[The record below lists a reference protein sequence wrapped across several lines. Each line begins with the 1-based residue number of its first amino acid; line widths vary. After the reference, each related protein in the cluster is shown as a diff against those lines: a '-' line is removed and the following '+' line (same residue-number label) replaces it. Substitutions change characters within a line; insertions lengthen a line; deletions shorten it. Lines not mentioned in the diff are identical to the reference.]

1 MGATLRSGLVVI
13 GTSLPDAVSDRGILA
28 TLGLPDP
35 PPLLDASQADAL
47 LASEQGQEE
56 SPAVVLLMLSSLAH
70 PLALARRLHRAWPL
84 ATLVFDCV
92 AHECESWRLA
102 VGPGPALGRH
112 WCVLNESDPEWPTKL
127 QHALASARRRLQAR
141 TTLDRANAR
150 IAAAPPSLNANEY
163 RRLVASTQ
171 HLANFL
177 RHSQEAVFGLD
188 ASRNILFWNQG
199 AERLLGVEA
208 VDVIGRHVGALEAF
222 GPALQGS
229 LDLLDAG
236 EPTTTMEC
244 ERSADGQ
251 SQTLEFLVSAVKDAN
266 SNGASVFVHDVSR
279 RHAAEVRL
287 RESNEELET
296 LVSTRTRELQTSQQ
310 ALLQAQKLESIGK
323 LTGGVA
329 HDFNNVLQIIGSNLQ
344 ILLAAGSRPD
354 HENHYLRA
362 SLRAVG
368 RGAKLTAQLLAFARR
383 QPLSPAP
390 VNLNRLVRDIDDL
403 LRRSLGEDIHIETSL
418 AGGLWTTYADAAQ
431 LENVILNLAINSRDA
446 MPPGGRLTI
455 ETANAT
461 LDEAYTSP
469 LGDVSAG
476 QYVMLAVSDTG
487 IGMPPDV
494 VAQAFEPF
502 FTTKPEGKGTGLGLS
517 MAYGFAKQSSG
528 HIRIYSEVGSGTT
541 IRLYLPRT
549 HAEEVVQAQA
559 PSGPITGGSET
570 ILVVEDDLEVQAAA
584 VDLLSGLGYQVLRAS
599 DAQAALGILQGGA
612 RVDLLFTDVVMP
624 GPLRS
629 PDLVRRAKQLLPRLA
644 VLFTSGY
651 TQNAIV
657 HGGRLDPG
665 VELLSKPYRHEDLAR
680 RVRQLLA
687 QRPQGEAET
696 VAAAPP
702 ASVPASRPAARAS
715 ILFVEDEADARATT
729 HLFLQMLGY
738 PVVSVESAEAAL
750 SELARSTFDILLTD
764 ISLRRGCGIS
774 LAQQAVAL
782 HPGLKVIFAS
792 GHGQPDDLPS
802 GFRSW
807 YLTKPYV
814 DELEETL
821 ALVQSL

>member
-1 MGATLRSGLVVI
+1 MQSGLLVV
-13 GTSLPDAVSDRGILA
+13 GASLKGALADKDLLA
-28 TLGLPDP
+28 TLSLPGP
-35 PPLLDASQADAL
+35 LTLLDASQAEAL
-47 LASEQGQEE
+47 LAAEPDGGAI
-56 SPAVVLLMLSSLAH
+56 PAVVLFALSDLEQ
-70 PLALARRLHRAWPL
+70 PLALARRMHRIWPL
-84 ATLVFDCV
+84 ASLVFDCV
-92 AHECESWRLA
+92 SHECDSWRLA

-112 WCVLNESDPEWPTKL
+112 WSVLDESDPQWTTKL
-127 QHALASARRRLQAR
+127 RETLAGARRRQQSR

-150 IAAAPPSLNANEY
+150 MAASPPVLNATEY
-163 RRLVASTQ
+163 QRLVASTQ

-177 RHSQEAVFGLD
+177 RYSQDAVFGLD
-188 ASRNILFWNQG
+188 SSRAILFWNHG
-199 AERLLGVEA
+199 AERLLGIQTE
-208 VDVIGRHVGALEAF
+208 DVIGRHVTDLDGF
-222 GPALQGS
+222 GPALQAS
-229 LDLLDAG
+229 LALLDAG
-236 EPTTTMEC
+236 APTATLEY
-244 ERSADGQ
+244 ELAADGQ
-251 SQTLEFLVSAVKDAN
+251 PKTLEFLVSAVQDA
-266 SNGASVFVHDVSR
+266 SSGGASVFVHDVTM
-279 RHAAEVRL
+279 RHAAEARL
-287 RESNEELET
+287 REANEELET

-344 ILLAAGSRPD
+344 LLLAAGKRPE
-354 HENHYLRA
+354 HEDHYLRA
-362 SLRAVG
+362 CLRAVG

-383 QPLSPAP
+383 QPLNPAP

-418 AGGLWTTYADAAQ
+418 AGGLWTTFADAAQ

-461 LDEAYTSP
+461 LDEAYTDP
-469 LGDVSAG
+469 LGDVSPG

-549 HAEEVVQAQA
+549 HAQENLQV
-559 PSGPITGGSET
+559 PIPRGPMTGGSET
-570 ILVVEDDLEVQAAA
+570 ILVVEDDLEVQEAA
-584 VDLLSGLGYQVLRAS
+584 VNMLAGLGYTVLRAN
-599 DAQAALGILQGGA
+599 DAQAALEILEDGA

-629 PDLVRRAKQLLPRLA
+629 PDLMQRARQLLPGIA

-687 QRPQGEAET
+687 QRP
-696 VAAAPP
+696 VLAPEPTAP
-702 ASVPASRPAARAS
+702 AGQPVPEPTSATRAS
-715 ILFVEDEADARATT
+715 ILFVEDDPDARATM
-729 HLFLQMLGY
+729 HLYLEMLGY
-738 PVVSVESAEAAL
+738 PVVSVDSEQAAL
-750 SELARSTFDILLTD
+750 SELKRSAFDILLTD
-764 ISLRRGCGIS
+764 ISLVRGCGIS
-774 LAQQAVAL
+774 LAEQAVAM
-782 HPGLKVIFAS
+782 HPALKVIFAS
-792 GHGQPDDLPS
+792 GHGRPENLPT
-802 GFRSW
+802 GFPSW

-814 DELEETL
+814 DKLEETL
-821 ALVQSL
+821 ARVQSI